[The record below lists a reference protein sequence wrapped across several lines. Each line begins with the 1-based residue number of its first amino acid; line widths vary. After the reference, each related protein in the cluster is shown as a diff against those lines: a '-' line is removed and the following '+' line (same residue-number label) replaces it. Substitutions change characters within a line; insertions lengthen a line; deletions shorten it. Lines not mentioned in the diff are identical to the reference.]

1 MISLQKIGNE
11 HNTELLEFD
20 GLSTDDKPINIYKNK
35 EIINGSIFNEIDTGK
50 VYKYNKTA
58 SMWVEQPNTTG
69 LGGNI
74 SLDYTALTNKPQI
87 NGIELNGAKTLDEL
101 GMQPKGNYLTKETD
115 PTVPSWAK
123 ERNKPTYTATEVG
136 ALPASTTTLPNPKKI
151 IFTGVISGEYDGSSE
166 KTFNIPQQG
175 IIQATE
181 NVLGGIKAKTKTS
194 ETVEVAID
202 SLTGKL
208 YVPSYPKQ
216 ANVELDKTLSI
227 EGKAA
232 DAKTTGDLIKSKIGS
247 DALIPYMKTV
257 DADNKYALKTQLP
270 KQGTAVPD
278 AGDANIKDTLNGLL
292 ASLRTAGL
300 IAK

>member
-11 HNTELLEFD
+11 HNAELLEFD

-58 SMWVEQPNTTG
+58 SMWVEQPNNTG

-101 GMQPKGNYLTKETD
+101 GMQPKGSYLTQETD

-123 ERNKPTYTATEVG
+123 EKNKPTYTATEVG
-136 ALPASTTTLPNPKKI
+136 ALPASTTALPNPKKI
-151 IFTGVISGEYDGSSE
+151 KFTGAITGEYDGSSE
-166 KTFNIPQQG
+166 QTFNIPQLS
-175 IIQATE
+175 ITQATD
-181 NVLGGIKAKTKTS
+181 NSLGGIKAKTKTS
-194 ETVEVAID
+194 ETVEAAID
-202 SLTGKL
+202 PVTGKL

-216 ANVELDKTLSI
+216 TNIELDKTLSM

-232 DAKTTGDLIKSKIGS
+232 DAKATGDLIKSKISS
-247 DALIPYMKTV
+247 DVLTQYVKTT
-257 DADNKYALKTQLP
+257 DADSKYALKTQLP
-270 KQGTAVPD
+270 KQGVAVPD
-278 AGDANIKDTLNGLL
+278 AEDANIKDTLNNLL
-292 ASLRTAGL
+292 TSLRTAGL